1 MTLVASKLQNPLRD
15 LFEGTNGFPSSQD
28 DAAADLAAIYR
39 TYAADAAAATTQPLG
54 AALTAARTTLSAALA
69 AAFAAA
75 KEAGPSGVATL
86 GGAMDAAFVAFW
98 LTPPMAFAFPATGTA
113 TIAGV
118 VTAAVPGVLGPALTS
133 LFLAGAAGGPTAA
146 QQAQAMAAVLDAWT
160 RTVLV
165 VNTPITPPGPP
176 TPPIPLA

>member
-1 MTLVASKLQNPLRD
+1 MTLVKSKLQNPLRD
-15 LFEGTNGFPSSQD
+15 LFEGTNGFPASGA
-28 DAAADLAAIYR
+28 DAAEDLAAIYR
-39 TYAADAAAATTQPLG
+39 AYAGDAAAAATQPVA
-54 AALTAARTTLSAALA
+54 AALTGAGNTLAAALA

-86 GGAMDAAFVAFW
+86 GLAMDTAFVAFW
-98 LTPPMAFAFPATGTA
+98 LTPPVAFVFPVTGTA

-118 VTAAVPGVLGPALTS
+118 VTVAAPGVLAPALTS
-133 LFLAGAAGGPTAA
+133 LFVAGAAGGPTAA
-146 QQAQAMAAVLDAWT
+146 QQAQAMATILDSWT

-176 TPPIPLA
+176 APPTPLA